1 MYILGSK
8 NIYIMDTVNS
18 GSMSSTES
26 TFKELEQDVQYTYRL
41 YKATRDCALNKSTPS
56 RKD

>member
-26 TFKELEQDVQYTYRL
+26 TFKELEQVQYTYRL
-41 YKATRDCALNKSTPS
+41 YKATRDCALNKSAPS